1 MKITRFSI
9 LLMVILSIV
18 SCDKSVYYDHNE
30 TIKKDE
36 WYIDHIL
43 KHEITIKDTLDVF
56 NMFIHVRNQV
66 DYSYSNIFLFVNTSF
81 PNGQIAKDTLECILA
96 DKSGKWYGKGR
107 GKYRDSK
114 ILFKPQ
120 LRFPLEGI
128 YHINIQ
134 QAMREEPL
142 KGISNIGISLET
154 KK

>member
-1 MKITRFSI
+1 MKTIRFNI
-9 LLMVILSIV
+9 LLVVILSIV

-30 TIKKDE
+30 KIEKDE
-36 WYIDHIL
+36 WYIDHVL

-66 DYSYSNIFLFVNTSF
+66 DYAYSNIFLFINTGF

-120 LRFPLEGI
+120 LRFPLEGN

-154 KK
+154 K